1 MIEGAKNEIVLGV
14 RSSMNSCVR
23 AVWEWGV
30 ALLFPEVCQCCYL
43 ETARKADGYVCA
55 RCWQRLRFVRHP
67 FCERCGLPFEGE
79 VLSVFRCGNCSGQR
93 FAFQAARSAV
103 VANEFSLEL
112 VHRYKYGGAVWLEG
126 VLADLLWNQLC
137 HLGLARG
144 WDILVP
150 VPLFPT
156 RERQREFN
164 QAARIASI
172 IAQRMG
178 VSCAIDLLKRV
189 APTSSQTMLTR
200 SERRN
205 NVRSAFAVGKRRSL
219 RGLRVMLVDDVFTTG
234 ATTNACARVLKGLGA
249 AEVWVCTVVRGL

>member
-1 MIEGAKNEIVLGV
+1 MRC
-14 RSSMNSCVR
+14 RSL
-23 AVWEWGV
+23 WEQGL
-30 ALLFPEVCQCCYL
+30 ALVFPEVCQSCYQ
-43 ETARKADGYVCA
+43 ESATRREGYICA

-67 FCERCGLPFEGE
+67 FCGCCGLPFDGD
-79 VLSVFRCGNCSGQR
+79 VFSVFRCGNCEGQK

-103 VANEFSLEL
+103 IANEFSLEL
-112 VHRYKYGGAVWLEG
+112 IHRYKYGGAIWLEKL
-126 VLADLLWNQLC
+126 LADLLWNQLS
-137 HLGLARG
+137 HLQLVKG
-144 WDILVP
+144 WDLLVP

-164 QAARIASI
+164 QAARIATL

-178 VSCAIDLLKRV
+178 VDCGRDLLKRV

-205 NVRSAFAVGKRRSL
+205 NVRGAFAGGNL
-219 RGLRVMLVDDVFTTG
+219 RPLKGLRVMLVDDVFTTG
-234 ATTNACARVLKGLGA
+234 ATTNACARVLRGLGA